1 MRQILVELPS
11 KLLFFVALALAL
23 GTFVWGVFAKAKRK
37 SQVQDG
43 KPPSGLSSP
52 TYFLLG
58 AWLLMGMRGGGWI
71 PSAAMFSKPWPSVPI
86 FAYGVMLGLSLLAGW
101 FLALKLAK
109 QDGIGSEV
117 AAQIYMWTAVWAII
131 GARILYIVANFSS
144 FDHWY
149 EALMLHKGGLVA
161 YGGMIGGF
169 LASWYGCWRR
179 KIPLLKWAD
188 VSAPSVVLGTGI
200 TRIGCFLYGCDYGQR
215 TDAGWGI
222 AFPRDSAAWKDHL
235 SHGWIASD
243 AMWSQPVH
251 PTQLYESAVGFALFG
266 LLMWIRKHRTF
277 SGQTLL
283 AWVMGYG
290 ILRPLIEILRDDDQR
305 GSVGPLST
313 SQFIGVA
320 SFTLAL
326 GLAIV
331 LFRRHARDRTAMR
344 YWETAAEGP
353 PEGAVGLSDAAETG
367 RTKPRKRK

>member
-23 GTFVWGVFAKAKRK
+23 GSFVWGSVTKAKR
-37 SQVQDG
+37 G
-43 KPPSGLSSP
+43 KAKETEQPSGGLGSP
-52 TYFLLG
+52 AYFLLA
-58 AWLLMGMRGGGWI
+58 AWMLMGLRGGGWI
-71 PSAAMFSKPWPSVPI
+71 PSGEVFSKPWPSVPI
-86 FAYGVMLGLSLLAGW
+86 FAYGVMLGLSLVVGW
-101 FLALKLAK
+101 FLAVSLAK
-109 QDGIGSEV
+109 KDGVGSEV

-131 GARILYIVANFSS
+131 GARILYIIANFSS

-169 LASWYGCWRR
+169 FSSWFCCWRR

-222 AFPRDSAAWKDHL
+222 SFPRDSAAWKDHL
-235 SHGWIASD
+235 SHGWITSD

-277 SGQTLL
+277 SGQTML
-283 AWVMGYG
+283 AWITLYG

-313 SQFIGVA
+313 SQFIGLT
-320 SFTLAL
+320 SFVLGL

-331 LFRRHARDRTAMR
+331 LFRRHSREPSAMR

-353 PEGAVGLSDAAETG
+353 AEDLNTAPEQSESRGKK
-367 RTKPRKRK
+367 RRKRK